1 MKLKDKVALVTGGSR
16 GIGRA
21 ICLALAREGADVA
34 VNYHR
39 AADKAQ
45 EVASAIYQIGRRAIA
60 CQADVSEPH
69 QAQSLVDKVVAEWG
83 RIDILINNAGIT
95 IGGVDLIDIEIEAWE
110 QVMRTNLNSAV
121 YLIKAVLPHMRK
133 QKSGQI
139 VNISSNT
146 INSLPPGSSPYS
158 VSKAGMIAL
167 TKVLS
172 KEEGRHGIRVN
183 AVSPGMTLTDMG
195 IGALER
201 RTPESAKQFLNTI
214 PVGRAAE
221 AEEIAP
227 MVVFLVSDNAS
238 YITGQNFVV
247 NGGDRTESY
256 Q

>member
-1 MKLKDKVALVTGGSR
+1 MKLQDKVAIVTGGSR

-21 ICLALAREGADVA
+21 ICLALAQAGADVA

-39 AADKAQ
+39 ASDKAQ
-45 EVASAIYQIGRRAIA
+45 EVVSEIVQIGRHAIA
-60 CQADVSEPH
+60 CQADVSDAGQS
-69 QAQSLVDKVVAEWG
+69 QALVDKVVDQWG

-95 IGGVDLIDIEIEAWE
+95 IGGADLIDVEIETWE
-110 QVMRTNLNSAV
+110 MVMRTNLSSAV
-121 YLIKAVLPHMRK
+121 YMIKSALPHMRK
-133 QKSGQI
+133 QKYGQI
-139 VNISSNT
+139 VNISSNA
-146 INSLPPGSSPYS
+146 INSLAPGSSAYG

-172 KEEGRHGIRVN
+172 KEEACHGIRVN

-195 IGALER
+195 RGALER
-201 RTPESAKQFLNTI
+201 RTPDSAQQFLNTI
-214 PVGRAAE
+214 PLGRAAE
-221 AEEIAP
+221 PEEIAP
-227 MVVFLVSDNAS
+227 TVVFLVSDEAG